1 MTVFEVKYE
10 DLAGRIGTLRTRSGT
25 LETPAFFPV
34 INVLKK
40 DEISIDEIRNIG
52 FKNFI
57 TNSYIL
63 YKNNYIKDDI
73 HKELRSEEMIIMTDS
88 GAYQI
93 LEYGE
98 IGITNLQ
105 IVNYQLKIKPDIGVI
120 LDLPTG
126 NINDYDNAKKT
137 VYETLKR
144 AEEASEIIVKNQDN
158 NIIWVYP
165 IQGGRYLDLVKTSA
179 EGLSK
184 FEHIYNMA
192 ALGSPTVL
200 LEKYMY
206 DTVIDM
212 IYTAKSNIKRG
223 IPFHL
228 FGGGLPH
235 IIPFA
240 VALGVDSFDSAS
252 YIIYARDNRYITR
265 TRVYKLEDL
274 EYFPCSCPIC
284 SKYTPKDLLEMNE
297 KERTKALAI
306 HNLYTILEEFKATK
320 QAIKEGRL
328 FEYLQEKA
336 YSHPAV
342 YSAFK
347 RLMKYKDYLEK
358 FDPRIRG
365 DPKGLFLFDGNSLH
379 RPEIIRH
386 SRFLERYI
394 QKKDKI
400 SIYCYDK
407 AISDT
412 AYDFKEK
419 IREKIADRN
428 ESDVFIAV
436 PFFGLIPLEISDSY
450 PLSQFEIPNEIDED
464 VIDDMKTKI
473 ISFLRR
479 NNYQKVELINCEKL
493 GLHIDSISTSS

>member
-10 DLAGRIGTLRTRSGT
+10 DLAGRIGILKTRSGN
-25 LETPAFFPV
+25 LETPTFFPV
-34 INVLKK
+34 INILK
-40 DEISIDEIRNIG
+40 DEISIDEIKNIG

-63 YKNNYIKDDI
+63 YKNMYIKNDI
-73 HKELRSEEMIIMTDS
+73 HKELNSEDMIIMTDS

-93 LEYGE
+93 LEYGD
-98 IGITNLQ
+98 IGITNYE
-105 IVNYQLKIKPDIGVI
+105 IVNYQLMIKPDIAVI

-126 NINDYDNAKKT
+126 NTDDYESAKMT
-137 VYETLKR
+137 IYETLKR
-144 AEEASEIIVKNQDN
+144 AEEASKIIVKNQDN

-165 IQGGRYLDLVKTSA
+165 IQGGKYLDLVKTSA

-184 FEHIYNMA
+184 FEDIYNMV

-200 LEKYMY
+200 LERYMY

-240 VALGVDSFDSAS
+240 VTLGVDSFDSAS

-297 KERTKALAI
+297 KERTRALAI

-347 RLMKYKDYLEK
+347 RLIKYKEYLEK
-358 FDPRIRG
+358 YDPRVRG
-365 DPKGLFLFDGNSLH
+365 DPKGLLLFDNKSLH

-386 SRFLERYI
+386 SRFLERYV

-400 SIYCYDK
+400 HIYCYDK
-407 AISDT
+407 TISDT
-412 AYDFKEK
+412 AYDYIKSIKET
-419 IREKIADRN
+419 IPNHNTGDI
-428 ESDVFIAV
+428 FIAI
-436 PFFGLIPLEISDSY
+436 PFFGLIPLEVSDSY
-450 PLSQFEIPNEIDED
+450 PLSQFEIPNEVDED
-464 VIDDMKTKI
+464 VIADMKTKI
-473 ISFLRR
+473 ISFLKSK
-479 NNYQKVELINCEKL
+479 NYQKVELVNCEKL
-493 GLHIDSISTSS
+493 GLHIDSISTSP